1 MSFAKNIVVMAA
13 CAALLNVLDVSAA
26 QTNVIVGDNFFNPRN
41 VTITRNDA
49 VRWVWGGS
57 DEHSTTHSGSPR
69 LWDSGVKRSGSF
81 TNVFT
86 ATGTFPYFCTEH
98 SSQTGSV
105 IVQQGANT
113 PPTVTI
119 TNPANNSVF
128 AAPATFVLAA
138 SASDAGGSVAQLEFF
153 RGTTSLGTDTSS
165 PYSVNVSDLAAGTYT
180 FSAVALD
187 NGGAR
192 ATNAISV
199 SVVNA
204 AAPQISSPQ
213 RVAPG
218 QFRFSYSAN
227 AGLRYAVD
235 ASSNLT
241 QWRGVVTNMATGPT
255 VNVTNPASATAEF
268 YRVRRLANP

>member
-1 MSFAKNIVVMAA
+1 MSFVKKLVVMAA
-13 CAALLNVLDVSAA
+13 CAALLNIFDVSGA

-57 DEHSTTHSGSPR
+57 DDHSTTHSGTPR

-98 SSQTGSV
+98 GSQTGSV

-113 PPTVTI
+113 PPIVTI
-119 TNPANNSVF
+119 TNPPNNSVF

-138 SASDAGGSVAQLEFF
+138 SASDAGGSVAQVEFF
-153 RGTTSLGTDTSS
+153 RGTTSLGTDTSG
-165 PYSVNVSDLAAGTYT
+165 PYSVNVSDLAAGSYT
-180 FSAVALD
+180 LSAVALD

-192 ATNAISV
+192 TTNAISV

-204 AAPQISSPQ
+204 PAPQISSPQ
-213 RVAPG
+213 RVSPG
-218 QFRFSYSAN
+218 LFRFSHSAN

-235 ASSNLT
+235 ATTNLA
-241 QWRGVVTNMATGPT
+241 QWRGVATNTATGPS
-255 VNVTNPASATAEF
+255 VNVTNAASAAAEF
-268 YRVRRLANP
+268 YRVRRLP

>member
-1 MSFAKNIVVMAA
+1 MSFLKNLVVVAA
-13 CAALLNVLDVSAA
+13 CAALLNVFDVSGA

-86 ATGTFPYFCTEH
+86 TTGTFPYFCTEH
-98 SSQTGSV
+98 GSQTGSV

-128 AAPATFVLAA
+128 AAPAAFVLAA
-138 SASDAGGSVAQLEFF
+138 SASDTGGSIAQVEFF
-153 RGTTSLGTDTSS
+153 RGVTSLGTDTST
-165 PYSVNVSDLAAGTYT
+165 PYSVNVSDLAAGSYT
-180 FSAVALD
+180 LSAVALD

-199 SVVNA
+199 LVVNA
-204 AAPQISSPQ
+204 PAPEISSPQ
-213 RVAPG
+213 RVASG
-218 QFRFSYSAN
+218 QFRFSHSAD
-227 AGLRYAVD
+227 AGLRYA
-235 ASSNLT
+235 AEATTNFA
-241 QWRGVVTNMATGPT
+241 QWRGVVTNMATGPS

-268 YRVRRLANP
+268 YRVRRLP